1 MSFDESSSSNKN
13 MMKGTGKS
21 LKNEQS
27 TLSTFFD
34 PDIENQTSKKD
45 NNSTTLN
52 NIFTIDKIFTPLKFR
67 NS

>member
-34 PDIENQTSKKD
+34 PDIEN
-45 NNSTTLN
+45 
-52 NIFTIDKIFTPLKFR
+52 
-67 NS
+67 